1 MMSRVIVALTE
12 TGYSPI
18 ADSLYEYIQFE
29 GNLPEEDE
37 VIALFKDNA
46 GNLSEYGH
54 KLNRLFIERVQHI
67 LLCGVRTP
75 IYEQAKKL
83 LRIEENFCEEDSSND
98 SFKISFA
105 GITYQDPST
114 EELEA
119 LDVIIRNYS
128 LTYLQDNV
136 VVANTYTL
144 SVPAEAVNKIKE
156 IDTDGI
162 CEPIVDYSCG
172 VSSTH
177 IIETGYLRERVE
189 QNGDGTNVQEYYESI
204 WKIISDYIPNF
215 MEIKAHKPDFLVL
228 YASYTN

>member
-18 ADSLYEYIQFE
+18 AYSLYEYTQLE
-29 GNLPEEDE
+29 DDLPEEDE
-37 VIALFKDNA
+37 VIALFKDSA

-67 LLCGVRTP
+67 LLCGVPTP
-75 IYEQAKKL
+75 NYEQAKKL
-83 LRIEENFCEEDSSND
+83 LRIEENFCEEDSSKD

-105 GITYQDPST
+105 GITYPNPST

-119 LDVIIRNYS
+119 LDEVIKNYS
-128 LTYLQDNV
+128 LTYLQGNV
-136 VVANTYTL
+136 EVANTYTL
-144 SVPAEAVNKIKE
+144 SVPAEAVTRIKE

-162 CEPIVDYSCG
+162 CEQLVDYSCG

-177 IIETGYLRERVE
+177 IIETGYLRESAE
-189 QNGDGTNVQEYYESI
+189 TLGHQTLEYYEAI
-204 WKIISDYIPNF
+204 WKIISDYIPSF

-228 YASYTN
+228 YVSYA

>member
-1 MMSRVIVALTE
+1 MSRVIVALTE

-18 ADSLYEYIQFE
+18 ADSLYEYIQLE
-29 GNLPEEDE
+29 DDLPEEDE
-37 VIALFKDNA
+37 VIALFKEYA

-67 LLCGVRTP
+67 LLCGVSKTN
-75 IYEQAKKL
+75 YEQAKKL
-83 LRIEENFCEEDSSND
+83 LRIEENFCEEDSSED

-105 GITYQDPST
+105 GITYPDPST

-128 LTYLQDNV
+128 LTYLQGNV
-136 VVANTYTL
+136 EVANTYTL
-144 SVPAEAVNKIKE
+144 SVPAEAVTRIKE

-162 CEPIVDYSCG
+162 CEQLVDYSCG

-177 IIETGYLRERVE
+177 IIETGYLRESAE
-189 QNGDGTNVQEYYESI
+189 KLGHHALNHYEAI
-204 WKIISDYIPNF
+204 WEIISDYIPSF
-215 MEIKAHKPDFLVL
+215 MEIKEHKPDFLVL
-228 YASYTN
+228 YVSYAD

>member
-1 MMSRVIVALTE
+1 MSRVIVALTE

-18 ADSLYEYIQFE
+18 ADSLYEYIQLHVDM
-29 GNLPEEDE
+29 LPEEDE
-37 VIALFKDNA
+37 VIALFKENA

-67 LLCGVRTP
+67 LLSGVFSP
-75 IYEQAKKL
+75 NKEQAKKL
-83 LRIEENFCEEDSSND
+83 LRVEEIFCEEDSSKD

-105 GITYQDPST
+105 GITYQDPTT

-119 LDVIIRNYS
+119 LDKIIVNYS
-128 LTYLQDNV
+128 HTYLQGNV
-136 VVANTYTL
+136 EVANTYTL
-144 SVPAEAVNKIKE
+144 SVPAEVVTKIKE

-162 CEPIVDYSCG
+162 CEQIVDYSCG

-177 IIETGYLRERVE
+177 IIETGYLRESGE
-189 QNGDGTNVQEYYESI
+189 TLGHQALEYYDAI

-215 MEIKAHKPDFLVL
+215 MEIKGHKPDFLVL
-228 YASYTN
+228 YVSYAD